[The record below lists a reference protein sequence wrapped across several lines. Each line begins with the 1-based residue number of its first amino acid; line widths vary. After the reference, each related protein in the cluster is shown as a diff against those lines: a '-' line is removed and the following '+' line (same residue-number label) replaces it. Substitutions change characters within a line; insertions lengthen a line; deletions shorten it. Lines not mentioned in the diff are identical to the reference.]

1 MHRVG
6 ETVTGLSDFVGLK
19 LSAVDD
25 LENIVYFRFAQGRD
39 IGVES
44 TWVIRDATDATIAHG
59 RPRPNCRISGPP
71 LGAVVL
77 GVETQPPRRVVLH
90 FEAGYT
96 LTIVDD
102 SDRYESFCIPHANVY
117 I

>member
-6 ETVTGLSDFVGLK
+6 ETVSGLPDFVGLK
-19 LSAVDD
+19 LLAVDD
-25 LENIVYFRFAQGRD
+25 LENIVYFRFSGGRD

-44 TWVIRDATDATIAHG
+44 TWVISDAADATVARG
-59 RPRPNCRISGPP
+59 QPRPNIRISGLP

-77 GVETQPPRRVVLH
+77 RVETQPPERVVLH

-96 LTIVDD
+96 LTIVVD
-102 SDRYESFCIPHANVY
+102 SDQYESFCIPHANVY
-117 I
+117 M